1 MRKGITKKLSSFTID
16 KTPIERFDEIVPNN
30 EKSLRVESFIK
41 EFVENNPNKV
51 KSLKYHYSFYQPEKR
66 GQSFQNRTFRA

>member
-1 MRKGITKKLSSFTID
+1 MRKGISKKLSSFTID

-41 EFVENNPNKV
+41 EFLENNPNKV
-51 KSLKYHYSFYQPEKR
+51 KSLKYHYSFYPPEKR
-66 GQSFQNRTFRA
+66 GQPFQNRPFCV

>member
-16 KTPIERFDEIVPNN
+16 KTLIERFDEIVLNN

-51 KSLKYHYSFYQPEKR
+51 KSLKYHYYEPDKR
-66 GQSFQNRTFRA
+66 GVQREVVVL